1 MPVGVV
7 IVATLGIICT
17 FACIG
22 YIAYVVLEAIRSRQ
36 RAQLTS
42 EFQQKLLDRVGSTQ
56 ELGSFLTSE
65 GGARLLASLSPGLGG
80 GPHQRI
86 LRALQAGLVLLVLGL
101 GLFAYT
107 FSRALPIEG
116 EDALA
121 MFATVSTAL
130 GIGLLLAAGASYALS
145 RKMGLLDQQG
155 RHETADR
162 LPSA

>member
-1 MPVGVV
+1 MPIGTVV
-7 IVATLGIICT
+7 VAALAITCT

-36 RAQLTS
+36 RARLTS

-56 ELGSFLTSE
+56 ELGVFLSSE
-65 GGARLLASLSPGLGG
+65 GGARLVASLSPRPDG

-86 LRALQAGLVLLVLGL
+86 LRALQAGLVLLALGI
-101 GLFAYT
+101 GLFVYT

-116 EDALA
+116 EDAFA

-130 GIGLLLAAGASYALS
+130 GIGLLLAAGASYSLS
-145 RKMGLLDQQG
+145 RRMGLLDHQEH
-155 RHETADR
+155 RETQHR

>member
-7 IVATLGIICT
+7 IVATLGMICT

-22 YIAYVVLEAIRSRQ
+22 YIAYVVLEAMRSRQ

-42 EFQQKLLDRVGSTQ
+42 EFQQKLLDRVGSMQ
-56 ELGSFLTSE
+56 ELGALLNSE
-65 GGARLLASLSPGLGG
+65 GGARLLSSLSPRLNG

-86 LRALQAGLVLLVLGL
+86 LRALQAGLVLLVLGIV
-101 GLFAYT
+101 LFVYT

-130 GIGLLLAAGASYALS
+130 GIGLLLAAGASYRLS
-145 RKMGLLDQQG
+145 RRMGLLNQSE
-155 RHETADR
+155 RRETADR